1 MRTAALLLLLLSA
14 PAAAP
19 AQPAPGGGPVT
30 LAVTPPD
37 GKVGLAEAFE
47 FRVEA
52 SMPEGYTLR
61 PDTAAASNSEFQVTR
76 FAGKGAKSAAG
87 RRTET
92 FEVEA
97 KAFTLGV
104 STFPA
109 LAWQLAGPGAAAGAV
124 VKSEPFNLEVLPAFE
139 IKEGEDIKDIYGPY
153 GYFPWRLALLLAALA
168 ALAFYLYRRFS
179 GGKTPLFSRAP
190 WHDARSPY
198 QRARERLDRLAGCP
212 LAQNGRMKEYYTGLA
227 AVLRFY
233 LDEEFAM
240 ETARM
245 TTADLGRE
253 LKRTGAELKT
263 LMKARDL
270 LHKADLVKFAR
281 LKPADPAADA
291 DALRELLAE
300 FHAAAEQARA
310 LKAAAEAAA
319 AEQARRR
326 GGRP

>member
-19 AQPAPGGGPVT
+19 AQPAPEGGPVA
-30 LAVTPPD
+30 LALTPPD
-37 GKVGLAEAFE
+37 GKVGLAEAFD
-47 FRVEA
+47 FKVEA

-76 FAGKGAKSAAG
+76 FASKGAKSAAG

-97 KAFTLGV
+97 KAFTLGI

-109 LAWQLAGPGAAAGAV
+109 LAWQVTGPGAAAGAQ
-124 VKSEPFNLEVLPAFE
+124 VKSKPFNLEVLPAFE

-153 GYFPWRLALLLAALA
+153 GYFPWRLALILAALA

-179 GGKTPLFSRAP
+179 GGKAALFSRAP
-190 WHDARSPY
+190 WTDARNPY

-212 LAQNGRMKEYYTGLA
+212 LAQHGRMKEYYTGLT

-233 LDEEFAM
+233 LDEEFAL
-240 ETARM
+240 EASQL
-245 TTADLGRE
+245 TTSDLCRE

-263 LMKARDL
+263 LTRARDL

-291 DALRELLAE
+291 DALRELLTG
-300 FHAAAEQARA
+300 FNAAAEQARA

>member
-19 AQPAPGGGPVT
+19 AQPAPAGGPVT

-47 FRVEA
+47 FKVEA
-52 SMPEGYTLR
+52 AMPEGYTLR

-76 FAGKGAKSAAG
+76 FASKGVKTADG

-109 LAWQLAGPGAAAGAV
+109 LAWQVSGPGAAAGSV
-124 VKSEPFNLEVLPAFE
+124 VKSGPFNLEVLPAFE

-153 GYFPWRLALLLAALA
+153 GYFPWRLALILAALA

-179 GGKTPLFSRAP
+179 GGKAPLFSRAP
-190 WHDARSPY
+190 WTDTRNPY

-212 LAQNGRMKEYYTGLA
+212 LARNGRMKEYYTGLM

-240 ETARM
+240 EASQMTAS
-245 TTADLGRE
+245 DLARE

-263 LMKARDL
+263 LTQARDL

-291 DALRELLAE
+291 DALRELLAG
-300 FHAAAEQARA
+300 FNAAAEQARA

>member
-19 AQPAPGGGPVT
+19 AQPAPEGGPVT
-30 LAVTPPD
+30 LALTPPD
-37 GKVGLAEAFE
+37 GKVGLAEAFD
-47 FRVEA
+47 FKIEA

-76 FAGKGAKSAAG
+76 FASKGVKTAAG

-97 KAFTLGV
+97 KAFTLGI

-109 LAWQLAGPGAAAGAV
+109 LAWQVSGPGAAAGSL
-124 VKSEPFNLEVLPAFE
+124 VKSKPFNLEVLPAFE

-153 GYFPWRLALLLAALA
+153 GYFPWRLALILAALA

-179 GGKTPLFSRAP
+179 GGRAALFSRAA
-190 WHDARSPY
+190 WTDARNPY
-198 QRARERLDRLAGCP
+198 QRARERLDRLAGSP
-212 LAQNGRMKEYYTGLA
+212 LAQNGRMKEYYTGLT

-233 LDEEFAM
+233 LDEEFAL
-240 ETARM
+240 EASQL
-245 TTADLGRE
+245 TTSDLCRE

-263 LMKARDL
+263 LTQARDL

-291 DALRELLAE
+291 DALRELLTA
-300 FHAAAEQARA
+300 FNAAAEQARA
-310 LKAAAEAAA
+310 LKAAAEAAE
-319 AEQARRR
+319 AELARRR

>member
-19 AQPAPGGGPVT
+19 AQPAPAGGPVT

-37 GKVGLAEAFE
+37 GKVGLAETFD
-47 FRVEA
+47 FKVEA

-76 FAGKGAKSAAG
+76 FASKGVKTAAG

-109 LAWQLAGPGAAAGAV
+109 LAWQAAGPGAAAGSV

-179 GGKTPLFSRAP
+179 GGKAALFSRAA
-190 WHDARSPY
+190 WHDARGPY
-198 QRARERLDRLAGCP
+198 QRARERLDKLAGSP
-212 LAQNGRMKEYYTGLA
+212 LAQSGRMKEYYTGLT
-227 AVLRFY
+227 AVFRFY

-240 ETARM
+240 EASQL
-245 TTADLGRE
+245 TTSDLCRE

-263 LMKARDL
+263 LTQARDL

-291 DALRELLAE
+291 DALRELLAS
-300 FHAAAEQARA
+300 FNAAAEQARA

-319 AEQARRR
+319 AELARRR